1 MVPSD
6 ERHTSEDAIRVL
18 CIAGS
23 PRRHGN
29 SERLLDALIEGVER
43 AGGVAKKLVVR
54 DEGLG
59 ACMGCGGCR
68 GNGRCVRG
76 DGMSA
81 VYAEIDA
88 AQAIVVSTP
97 VYFATVPAI
106 LKCLLERCQPYW
118 VRRYVLHEPRP
129 AHKRPGAILVVG
141 GGGDPFGTS
150 CAITPVKSAFAVLS
164 VSADHVVEVVGPD
177 EPGDIAGRLAEL
189 DEAAELGAAL
199 VREAAEI
206 ARG

>member
-1 MVPSD
+1 VVPSD
-6 ERHTSEDAIRVL
+6 EPRVSEGAVRVL

-43 AGGVAKKLVVR
+43 AGGEARKLVVR
-54 DEGLG
+54 DEGIG

-68 GNGRCVRG
+68 SDGHCVRG

-81 VYAEIDA
+81 IYAELDA
-88 AQAIVVSTP
+88 AHAIVVSTP

-118 VRRYVLHEPRP
+118 VRRYVLKEPRP
-129 AHKRPGAILVVG
+129 SHKRPGAILVVG

-150 CAITPVKSAFAVLS
+150 CATAPVKSAFAVLS
-164 VSADHVVEVVGPD
+164 VSADHIMEVVGPD
-177 EPGDIAGRLAEL
+177 ESGEIAQRADVLGDARM
-189 DEAAELGAAL
+189 LGETL
-199 VREAAEI
+199 VREAAEDLDL
-206 ARG
+206 